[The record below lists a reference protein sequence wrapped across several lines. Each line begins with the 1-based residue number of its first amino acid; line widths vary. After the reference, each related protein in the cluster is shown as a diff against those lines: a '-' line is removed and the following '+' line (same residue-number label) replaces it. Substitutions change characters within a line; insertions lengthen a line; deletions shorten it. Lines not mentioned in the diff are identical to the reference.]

1 MKRSLTRLFLA
12 AALATFTMTG
22 AFAASSDVG
31 AVYVASNA
39 PGVNEILVFDRDV
52 EGGLTPAGSVATGGS
67 GTGGGLGNQGGLV
80 LTDDERFL
88 FVVNAGSDSISAF
101 AIGPD
106 GPELVDTV
114 PSGGVRP
121 VSIAVDRR
129 LLYVVHAGGA
139 GGAQDSVTG
148 FRIGPHGTLEPIAGS
163 SQPLSADS
171 TAPAQVGF
179 TADGRFLLVTEK
191 ATNVIS
197 VFPVQAD
204 GTLGVGSAQP
214 SIGATPFGFDVDRRG
229 HIFVSEA
236 FGGAPNASTVS
247 AYEID
252 ANGNL
257 AVLDASSPT
266 TETAACWF
274 LIGPDGRFGYTTN
287 TGSGTLS
294 GFSIGRDGR
303 LTLLDADGATAA
315 SAGGPIDLD
324 FSRDGRSLFVLNGGA
339 NTVTAFRVD
348 ASDGSLAA
356 AGLVG
361 GLPVGANGLAAR

>member
-1 MKRSLTRLFLA
+1 MRRSLTRAFLA
-12 AALATFTMTG
+12 AAVAALTMTG
-22 AFAASSDVG
+22 TFAASADVG

-39 PGVNEILVFDRDV
+39 PGGNEILVFGRDV
-52 EGGLTPAGSVATGGS
+52 DGGLTHEGSVATGGS

-129 LLYVVHAGGA
+129 LLYVVHAGGVV
-139 GGAQDSVTG
+139 GAQDSVTG
-148 FRIGPHGTLEPIAGS
+148 FRIGPDGTLEPIAGS

-179 TADGRFLLVTEK
+179 STDGRFLLVTEK
-191 ATNVIS
+191 ATNAIS

-204 GTLGVGSAQP
+204 DSLGSGSVQP
-214 SIGATPFGFDVDRRG
+214 SVGMTPFGFDVDRRG
-229 HIFVSEA
+229 RIFVSEA
-236 FGGAPNASTVS
+236 FGGAPEASSVS

-252 ANGNL
+252 ADGNL

-294 GFSIGRDGR
+294 GFSIGQDGR

-339 NTVTAFRVD
+339 NTLAAFLVNR
-348 ASDGSLAA
+348 SDGSLTE

-361 GLPVGANGLAAR
+361 GLPAGANGLAAR

>member
-12 AALATFTMTG
+12 AAVAVFTMTG
-22 AFAASSDVG
+22 AFAASDAVG

-39 PGVNEILVFDRDV
+39 PGGNEILVFDRDV
-52 EGGLTPAGSVATGGS
+52 DGGLTPAGSVATGGN

-80 LTDDERFL
+80 LSDDERFL

-101 AIGPD
+101 ATGPD
-106 GPELVDTV
+106 GLELVDTV

-129 LLYVVHAGGA
+129 LLYVLHAGGVV
-139 GGAQDSVTG
+139 GAQDNVTG
-148 FRIGPHGTLEPIAGS
+148 FSIGSQGTLGPITGS

-179 TADGRFLLVTEK
+179 SSDGRFLLVTEK
-191 ATNVIS
+191 ATNLIS
-197 VFPVQAD
+197 VFAVQAD
-204 GTLGVGSAQP
+204 GTLGAGSAQP
-214 SIGATPFGFDVDRRG
+214 SVGATPFGFDVDRRG
-229 HIFVSEA
+229 RIFVSEA
-236 FGGAPNASTVS
+236 FGGAADASTVS

-252 ANGNL
+252 ADGNL

-274 LIGPDGRFGYTTN
+274 LVGPDGRFGYTTN

-294 GFSIGRDGR
+294 GFSIGQDGR

-339 NTVTAFRVD
+339 NTVSAFRVD
-348 ASDGSLAA
+348 ASDGSLTE

-361 GLPVGANGLAAR
+361 GLPAGANGLGAR